1 MIDHLM
7 FEGGVEFSPVLSAI
21 CLILCVLIPV
31 SYVIR
36 NKLSLVQLRVCS
48 ILDTFYFERKDKMDR
63 NLGVAMK
70 EEFKYCLMALLSQI
84 RSITVIDKMINWLE
98 SFFYGASSAA

>member
-1 MIDHLM
+1 
-7 FEGGVEFSPVLSAI
+7 
-21 CLILCVLIPV
+21 
-31 SYVIR
+31 
-36 NKLSLVQLRVCS
+36 
-48 ILDTFYFERKDKMDR
+48 MDR

-84 RSITVIDKMINWLE
+84 RSIIVIDKMINWLE